1 MKGGSEGLE
10 VGQVVHPDGLQ
21 EEVREGAWYLCL
33 EGQKVQKH
41 GLSQVSECVPTW
53 WSGRRKGRLGGACGA
68 TQEQQQRV
76 NGCDSRPGRVLACLG
91 KTWLFLLCCLSQQ
104 VR

>member
-1 MKGGSEGLE
+1 MKGGSEGLG

-21 EEVREGAWYLCL
+21 EGVREGAWYLLGL

-53 WSGRRKGRLGGACGA
+53 WSGRRKGRLGGGLVGPH
-68 TQEQQQRV
+68 R
-76 NGCDSRPGRVLACLG
+76 NSSRG
-91 KTWLFLLCCLSQQ
+91 
-104 VR
+104 